1 MYPLRQIRPFAAAM
15 ALAGAV
21 GLSGCA
27 ATNVHSYLP
36 RQADITRYRTFALA
50 APEQFAT
57 GDPRL
62 DNNPFFQDRAQ
73 AAIEK
78 ELAGRGFEKVPA
90 GSAALIVHYYLSVKQ
105 QVTGNHPEAQ
115 YGSENQYGS
124 CAGCTPPYVSDA
136 DSFVIDLVDA
146 RTEQL
151 VWRGW
156 AEGSAEGAIDDQR
169 VMEQRVDKII
179 ARILIKLPKLS

>member
-1 MYPLRQIRPFAAAM
+1 M
-15 ALAGAV
+15 ALAAAV
-21 GLSGCA
+21 AFTGCA
-27 ATNVHSYLP
+27 ATHVNSYLA
-36 RQADITRYRTFALA
+36 RQADITRYHTFALA
-50 APEQFAT
+50 APGRFET

-105 QVTGNHPEAQ
+105 QVTGNHAEAQ

-136 DSFVIDLVDA
+136 DTLVIDLVDA

-156 AEGSAEGAIDDQR
+156 VEGNAQGAIDDQR
-169 VMEQRVDKII
+169 VMEQRIDKAI
-179 ARILIKLPKLS
+179 ARILSKLPRLS